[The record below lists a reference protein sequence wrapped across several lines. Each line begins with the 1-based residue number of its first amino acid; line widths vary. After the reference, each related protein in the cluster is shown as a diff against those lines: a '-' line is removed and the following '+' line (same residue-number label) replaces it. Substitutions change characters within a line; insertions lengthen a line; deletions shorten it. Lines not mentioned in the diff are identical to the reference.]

1 MTNRL
6 IGELRR
12 LYLLADQRCV
22 GPAPD
27 GGEIVATPEQL
38 ARMLG
43 GERALALAPVAAD
56 GTARVMVVCFEYA
69 ADWERVAALYQA
81 VQEDLEL
88 PAPAISISG
97 SAGFQLWFSFADP
110 VAGHRLREFLG
121 ALRRNCLRDV
131 PADRFRLF
139 PDMDDVQSGSG
150 LVPALCT
157 QTGKWSAF
165 IDPGMGRMFVD
176 EPGLEMAPNMDRQ
189 ADILAGLK
197 SIEADAFAKALG
209 ILQAQDKG
217 TGMDAGVDAGTPTQ
231 ARLNPGSHFSN
242 PKDFLLAVM
251 NDPSASTDQR
261 IDAAKALLPYFGS
274 SARG

>member
-1 MTNRL
+1 MPSRL
-6 IGELRR
+6 IEELRR

-22 GPAPD
+22 DPPPD
-27 GGEIVATPEQL
+27 GGEIVATPDQL

-43 GERALALAPVAAD
+43 GERTLALAPVAAD
-56 GTARVMVVCFEYA
+56 GTARAMVVCFEYA
-69 ADWERVAALYQA
+69 TDWERVAALYQA
-81 VQEDLEL
+81 VQEDLAL
-88 PAPAISISG
+88 PAPAVSISG

-139 PDMDDVQSGSG
+139 PDMDDVQSGPG
-150 LVPALCT
+150 LVPALWA

-209 ILQAQDKG
+209 VLQAQDEG
-217 TGMDAGVDAGTPTQ
+217 TGIDAGMSTQ
-231 ARLNPGSHFSN
+231 ARLNSGNHFSN

-261 IDAAKALLPYFGS
+261 IEAAKALLPYFGS
-274 SARG
+274 SPRG